1 MSRIAQNPTL
11 GQLIL
16 CGSIHFVL
24 ISMQEW
30 VHLAR
35 NFSSHVKNR
44 TKSYSGAAYFA
55 WFHSLCANQYAR
67 MGPSR
72 QELFLL
78 CQEPHK
84 TYTRAALF
92 CAISP
97 FFISLSGLITIRLNW

>member
-1 MSRIAQNPTL
+1 MSIIVQNPTL
-11 GQLIL
+11 RQHIL
-16 CGSIHFVL
+16 RGSIHFML
-24 ISMQEW
+24 LNIQEW
-30 VHLAR
+30 IHPAR

-44 TKSYSGAAYFA
+44 TKSYTRAAYFVR
-55 WFHSLCANQYAR
+55 FHSLCANQYAR
-67 MGPSR
+67 IGPSR